1 MALTMK
7 QKAAGFDHNKLENK
21 LTKPDHAERAPRSAV
36 SNHVEAVYRDQAL
49 ANENVKLKDELATFA
64 GSSPTRR
71 LNPKDVV
78 RSKWA
83 NRHEES
89 FADAEFEL
97 LKRDIESSGGN
108 VQPIKV
114 RPLAGQ
120 PGKFEV
126 VFGHRRHQAC
136 LDLDLDVMALIDQVS
151 EQALFIE
158 MDRENRQRKDLR
170 PFEQGMMYKRAL
182 DEGLFPSAR
191 KLAESA
197 SIDITNLGKALAL
210 ARLPTEVL
218 NAFSSPLDLQYR
230 WATELTQALQKD
242 PDLVLSNAKH
252 IQSLNPRPRA
262 KDVLNSLIMGGSTVL
277 PPPPKK
283 ISVKGSAGQIGSICI
298 DSSDR
303 SAVVTLK
310 NIDPKRFEE
319 LKKMIENFVA

>member
-7 QKAAGFDHNKLENK
+7 QKAAGFDHGKLENK
-21 LTKPDHAERAPRSAV
+21 LAKPDHAERSPRSAV

-49 ANENVKLKDELATFA
+49 ANENVKLKDELAAFA

-71 LNPKDVV
+71 LNPKDIV

-97 LKRDIESSGGN
+97 LKKDIESAGGN

-136 LDLDLDVMALIDQVS
+136 LDLDLDVLALIDQVS

-197 SIDITNLGKALAL
+197 SIDLTNLGKALAL
-210 ARLPTEVL
+210 ASLPTDVL

-230 WATELTQALQKD
+230 WASELTQALQKD

-252 IQSLNPRPRA
+252 IQSLSPRPRA
-262 KDVLNSLIMGGSTVL
+262 KEVLRALIMGGSTVL

-283 ISVKGSAGQIGSICI
+283 ISVKGSLGQTGSISI
-298 DSSDR
+298 DSLDR
-303 SAVVTLK
+303 SAIVTLK

-319 LKKMIENFVA
+319 LKKMIEEFVS